1 MRDHPSHW
9 PPIPASESWRSDHRC
24 DNCFMEHWTV
34 AFSSRHGKKL
44 CPDCLVLFNAAN
56 PRRLV

>member
-1 MRDHPSHW
+1 
-9 PPIPASESWRSDHRC
+9 
-24 DNCFMEHWTV
+24 MEHWTV